1 MGTPNSLESESF
13 RSMTGGSV
21 AVSETENGLKQKSVG
36 GFAFAIQLFISGL
49 NFELSSGKLFLKF
62 QFQDVCERGP

>member
-1 MGTPNSLESESF
+1 VGTPNSLESESF

-21 AVSETENGLKQKSVG
+21 AVSETENGLQQQSVG
-36 GFAFAIQLFISGL
+36 GFPIQLFISGL
-49 NFELSSGKLFLKF
+49 NFELSSGKLLLKF